1 MDTPKVIDTDVLL
14 EWVDGLLDQEIVLL
28 LTWVQGDGDQK
39 PPSSIAEA
47 MRNRAADLQQV
58 RGGISQLRERIRH
71 GVEKHGV
78 KTVTMVT
85 GRFPGCPGSGD
96 KGV

>member
-1 MDTPKVIDTDVLL
+1 MYTPKVIDTDVLL
-14 EWVDGLLDQEIVLL
+14 EWVDAVLDQEIVLL

-47 MRNRAADLQQV
+47 MHNHAAELQEV

-71 GVEKHGV
+71 DVEKHRV
-78 KTVTMVT
+78 KTGPWVL
-85 GRFPGCPGSGD
+85 GRFPGSGD